1 MSQNGLRYILLR
13 TARNQRA
20 KKMKNLLNTLLEK
33 FSENSTW
40 RGIILIATAV
50 GVKIEPELQESIIV
64 AGLGLVGLIN
74 VVRKG

>member
-1 MSQNGLRYILLR
+1 
-13 TARNQRA
+13 
-20 KKMKNLLNTLLEK
+20 MKSLLNTLLEK
-33 FSENSTW
+33 LSENSTW

-74 VVRKG
+74 VIRKG